1 MPSTTNCVALKKDFR
16 VIISG
21 SFGEK
26 HDPETAQKMT
36 QKN

>member
-1 MPSTTNCVALKKDFR
+1 MLSTTNCVALKKVFR
-16 VIISG
+16 AVISG